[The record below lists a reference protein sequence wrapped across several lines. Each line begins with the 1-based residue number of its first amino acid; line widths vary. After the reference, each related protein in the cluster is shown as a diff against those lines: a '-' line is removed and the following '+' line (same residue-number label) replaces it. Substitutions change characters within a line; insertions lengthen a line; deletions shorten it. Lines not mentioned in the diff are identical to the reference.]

1 MPCHRGGSYI
11 KGGNKVRIVWPLAS
25 AASLYG
31 AIAGSFFEETPLTAI
46 AFALL
51 GVVFAI
57 AAYLETVKRR
67 DESAGPKK

>member
-1 MPCHRGGSYI
+1 MKI
-11 KGGNKVRIVWPLAS
+11 IWPLAS
-25 AASLYG
+25 VAALYG

-57 AAYLETVKRR
+57 AAYLEIAKSK
-67 DESAGPKK
+67 DEDAGLHK